1 MIAMSTADECGSQTK
16 LSAADVSCAARA
28 VTSHAADECGSQT
41 KLSAA
46 DVSCAARAVT
56 SHAATQS
63 EPLGPSVDAKRQ
75 LTVVLM
81 RVVRVRA
88 APLTSLKYC
97 RPTAAAATAA
107 VVVTT

>member
-1 MIAMSTADECGSQTK
+1 MDVAVIAMSTADECGSQTK

-28 VTSHAADECGSQT
+28 VTSHAA
-41 KLSAA
+41 
-46 DVSCAARAVT
+46 
-56 SHAATQS
+56 TQS
-63 EPLGPSVDAKRQ
+63 GPLGRSVDAKRQ

-97 RPTAAAATAA
+97 RPTAAAAAAAAAA